1 MKPLADCRLYAFI
14 DSAYLHGRS
23 PELVAEQLCRGGAD
37 LIQLRAKELDAE
49 RVQEIA
55 KRVCPI
61 LQKFGVGLVIN
72 DFPSVADNVRADIC
86 HLGQEDFFDAG
97 YTHRRDLPLASGI
110 GLGLSSH
117 TPEQAARA
125 VATGAD
131 YVAIGPVYSTNT
143 KPTARATGLDF
154 VRWAAKNV
162 TIPWFAI
169 GGIDLSNLDQVIAAG
184 ARRICVVSAIL
195 DAADIAAAC
204 HKFKKR
210 LGSIST

>member
-23 PELVAEQLCRGGAD
+23 PELLAEQLSRGGSD
-37 LIQLRAKELDAE
+37 LVQLRAKELDTE
-49 RVQEIA
+49 RVREIA
-55 KRVCPI
+55 TRVCPI

-72 DFPSVADNVRADIC
+72 DFPSVTNSVRADIC

-97 YTHRRDLPLASGI
+97 HNHRRDLPLASSI
-110 GLGLSSH
+110 GVGLSSH
-117 TPEQAARA
+117 SPEQAARA

-154 VRWAAKNV
+154 VRWAANNV

-169 GGIDLSNLDQVIAAG
+169 GGINLGNLDRVIAAG
-184 ARRICVVSAIL
+184 ARRVCVVSAIL
-195 DAADIAAAC
+195 DAPDVAAAC
-204 HKFKKR
+204 HEFKKR
-210 LGSIST
+210 LASVPT